1 MPYTLCTCYCTVN
14 EQVPYPFTSKEQYER
29 AMRQPVGKEWNTT
42 QSVRELTRKDVLF
55 KAGTIIDPIHLS
67 KQYKQQAATAGGG
80 SKQQPKKSNG
90 SSGGTGSK
98 RGSSAKAKL
107 PKRKAL
113 L

>member
-1 MPYTLCTCYCTVN
+1 VLTIVCTILYCTVMH

-67 KQYKQQAATAGGG
+67 KQYKQQAAAAAGGG
-80 SKQQPKKSNG
+80 SSSKQQQSSSKKKS
-90 SSGGTGSK
+90 GG
-98 RGSSAKAKL
+98 SAKAKL

-113 L
+113 

>member
-1 MPYTLCTCYCTVN
+1 MSAVLSF

-67 KQYKQQAATAGGG
+67 KQYKQQAAAAGGG
-80 SKQQPKKSNG
+80 GGGASSSKQQQSGSKKKSG
-90 SSGGTGSK
+90 SG
-98 RGSSAKAKL
+98 AKAKL

-113 L
+113 

>member
-1 MPYTLCTCYCTVN
+1 MCTVSTFN
-14 EQVPYPFTSKEQYER
+14 KQVPYPFTSKEQYER

-67 KQYKQQAATAGGG
+67 KQYKQQAAAGGG
-80 SKQQPKKSNG
+80 GGGASSSKQQSGSKKKSG
-90 SSGGTGSK
+90 SG
-98 RGSSAKAKL
+98 AKAKL

-113 L
+113 